1 MEDYSAESIE
11 VLKGLEPVKRRPGMY
26 TETTRPNHL
35 AQEVI
40 DNSVDEA
47 ISGFASKI
55 SVVLYEDGSLE
66 VTDDGRGMPV
76 DMHPTEHVPGI
87 ELIFCRLH
95 AGGKFSGKNYKFS
108 GGLHGVGISVVNA
121 LSEKLEAEV
130 RRGGKVYRI
139 CFSGGDVTV
148 PLHET
153 GTCGQ
158 KNTGTRV
165 RFWPDPRYFDTPK
178 FLTSSLRHL
187 LKAKAVLCPNLAI
200 SFEDRNTGEKDEWC
214 FREGLDQ
221 YLRESLRDVT
231 IIPAEPFSGKG
242 ELDGIIAD
250 WSICWITEGEAE
262 VSESYVNLI
271 PTVLGGTH
279 VNGFRQGILDAV
291 REYCDLRNLLPR
303 GVKLIPDDISAHS
316 AYVLSCKIP
325 EPQFAGQTKEK
336 LSNREA
342 SAAVETLVK
351 DSFSLWLNSG
361 TDEASE
367 LIDFFIT
374 AAEKRIRSA
383 RTVVRKKQGQGPV
396 LPGKLTDCYGDDVSR
411 RELFIVE
418 GDSAGG
424 SACQAR
430 DPEYQAILPLRG
442 KILNTW
448 DADNEK
454 IMANNEIRDISV
466 ALGADPQS
474 ADLSELRYG
483 KVCILADA
491 DSDGLHIATLLCA
504 LFVRHFPKLV
514 EDGHVFV
521 CMPPLFRVDIKKEVH
536 YVIDEKERDAVIS
549 EAKRKNRRLSDSD
562 IKVIRFKG
570 LGEMDPPQLKE
581 TTLEP
586 NTRHL
591 VRLMFDPDHQDTE
604 SMMDMLLNG
613 KRADDRRVWLEANG
627 SLAEDAE

>member
-1 MEDYSAESIE
+1 M
-11 VLKGLEPVKRRPGMY
+11 
-26 TETTRPNHL
+26 
-35 AQEVI
+35 
-40 DNSVDEA
+40 
-47 ISGFASKI
+47 
-55 SVVLYEDGSLE
+55 
-66 VTDDGRGMPV
+66 
-76 DMHPTEHVPGI
+76 
-87 ELIFCRLH
+87 
-95 AGGKFSGKNYKFS
+95 
-108 GGLHGVGISVVNA
+108 
-121 LSEKLEAEV
+121 
-130 RRGGKVYRI
+130 
-139 CFSGGDVTV
+139 
-148 PLHET
+148 
-153 GTCGQ
+153 
-158 KNTGTRV
+158 
-165 RFWPDPRYFDTPK
+165 
-178 FLTSSLRHL
+178 
-187 LKAKAVLCPNLAI
+187 
-200 SFEDRNTGEKDEWC
+200 
-214 FREGLDQ
+214 
-221 YLRESLRDVT
+221 
-231 IIPAEPFSGKG
+231 
-242 ELDGIIAD
+242 
-250 WSICWITEGEAE
+250 
-262 VSESYVNLI
+262 
-271 PTVLGGTH
+271 
-279 VNGFRQGILDAV
+279 
-291 REYCDLRNLLPR
+291 
-303 GVKLIPDDISAHS
+303 
-316 AYVLSCKIP
+316 
-325 EPQFAGQTKEK
+325 
-336 LSNREA
+336 
-342 SAAVETLVK
+342 K

-448 DADNEK
+448 DADNDK